1 VRKTA
6 TIALAALAVVIAV
19 LLARI
24 IWPAA
29 ITAEASL
36 SPEPYDL
43 PGLGIQKLEPIW

>member
-1 VRKTA
+1 MRKSI

-24 IWPAA
+24 FWPAG

-43 PGLGIQKLEPIW
+43 PGRAIQKLEPVW